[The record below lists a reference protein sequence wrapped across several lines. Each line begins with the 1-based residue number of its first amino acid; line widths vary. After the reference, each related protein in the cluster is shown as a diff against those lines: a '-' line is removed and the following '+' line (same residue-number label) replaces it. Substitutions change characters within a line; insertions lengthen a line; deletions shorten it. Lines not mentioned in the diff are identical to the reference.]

1 MNAEKANFRTTM
13 DKDIENLNKE
23 SAKRHK
29 DLEEG
34 HIADVTAL
42 KKKIDA
48 LEANLLQ
55 VKLKNKTDE
64 NKLREEYKIL
74 MELMNKKHKE
84 WFQKMNGFMN
94 TSKMREIEEQD
105 KQE

>member
-1 MNAEKANFRTTM
+1 LNAEKANFRTTM

-34 HIADVTAL
+34 HISEVTAL

-64 NKLREEYKIL
+64 NKLREEYKKADRL
-74 MELMNKKHKE
+74 YTENL
-84 WFQKMNGFMN
+84 N
-94 TSKMREIEEQD
+94 TYDIEMKD
-105 KQE
+105 KTR